1 MSHELSP
8 YERPGLPRREDRDF
22 KRSLARL
29 DGRGRLELSRIDQ
42 VAELDAAR
50 VRGIGRVG
58 KTALRELTV
67 ISQWEHGLSRL
78 APTACDRLQAIAD
91 LTGIAMAEVVHDTA
105 RRMQS

>member
-1 MSHELSP
+1 MSHDLSP
-8 YERPGLPRREDRDF
+8 YQAPSLSRSESRDF

-58 KTALRELTV
+58 RTAMHELTLV
-67 ISQWEHGLSRL
+67 SQLEQGLSRL
-78 APTACDRLQAIAD
+78 APAACDRLQAIAD
-91 LTGIAMAEVVHDTA
+91 LTGIAMAEVVHETA
-105 RRMQS
+105 RRMRS